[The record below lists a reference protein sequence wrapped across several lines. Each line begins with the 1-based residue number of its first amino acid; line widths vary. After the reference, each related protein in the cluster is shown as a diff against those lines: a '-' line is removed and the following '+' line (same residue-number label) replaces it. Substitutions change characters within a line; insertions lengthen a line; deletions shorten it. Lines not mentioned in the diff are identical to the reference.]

1 MMVFMIF
8 PDKNR
13 RTDVRLIGFILT
25 QAPAFSVG
33 KPKHPSSDKRLQSA
47 TSGFSRLD

>member
-13 RTDVRLIGFILT
+13 RTDVRLIGFILMGT
-25 QAPAFSVG
+25 PEFSVG

-47 TSGFSRLD
+47 TSGFGCLD